1 MARSGLNWRAQ
12 DLADKAGVGYA
23 TVARFE
29 AGGAISAESL
39 DKLENA
45 LVSAGAQFT
54 RRADRLG
61 VTVTPTGGVRIPSV
75 RQMIAATKKE
85 PDSPERDERLK
96 HLHDHQEVKAA
107 HAKVVRAIRDAKK
120 GISVK

>member
-29 AGGAISAESL
+29 AGGVINADSL

-45 LVSAGAQFT
+45 LAGAGAQFS

-61 VTVTPTGGVRIPSV
+61 VTITPSGGVRLPTV
-75 RQMIAATKKE
+75 RQMIAAAKKRA
-85 PDSPERDERLK
+85 DGPEKEKLIRDLYE
-96 HLHDHQEVKAA
+96 HQEAKGA
-107 HAKVVRAIRDAKK
+107 HAKVVSAIREAKK
-120 GISVK
+120 KSRP

>member
-1 MARSGLNWRAQ
+1 M
-12 DLADKAGVGYA
+12 
-23 TVARFE
+23 
-29 AGGAISAESL
+29 
-39 DKLENA
+39 
-45 LVSAGAQFT
+45 SAGAQFT

-85 PDSPERDERLK
+85 PDSPERDKRLK
-96 HLHDHQEVKAA
+96 HLHDHQEAKAA

-120 GISVK
+120 GMPVK